1 MSFYLL
7 EMVLSYESG
16 MGSVALHRAS
26 TLCANVQLWL
36 LLWMMQILQVY
47 FKSYESTFR
56 IEL

>member
-1 MSFYLL
+1 
-7 EMVLSYESG
+7 

-26 TLCANVQLWL
+26 ALCANVQLWL
-36 LLWMMQILQVY
+36 LLWMMQALQVY

>member
-1 MSFYLL
+1 
-7 EMVLSYESG
+7 MVLSYESG